1 MLPIYNYLLMDLYKL
16 RKNFYIKFKFSF
28 LIWTRFFKKFSQIV
42 FRTSAVRGNE
52 IFLPYVFKKLSAV
65 RVSEISTALS
75 AVGVNEIFSI
85 LKVSVLSSKC
95 LFRIF
100 PRSTDFPGLSFLFT
114 GLESNGLRPD
124 PLAGPRSCQRAP
136 RWIQRCTRL
145 WRLTC
150 HFGKRTWVNSCFS
163 SDRWRCPDWLYRWA
177 NRFDVDWLDEMSVSS
192 ITMGFV
198 IFLDPIVSVC
208 LAETSDLPSEGP
220 LLRDRVLKSDSLA
233 RSE

>member
-1 MLPIYNYLLMDLYKL
+1 MLPIYNYLLMDLYNASKISIHQIQIQFL
-16 RKNFYIKFKFSF
+16 NINQEFSKFFTDCLSY
-28 LIWTRFFKKFSQIV
+28 V
-42 FRTSAVRGNE
+42 CRTCLTKH
-52 IFLPYVFKKLSAV
+52 LPYVFRNVCSAICHQCKWFFTV
-65 RVSEISTALS
+65 
-75 AVGVNEIFSI
+75 F
-85 LKVSVLSSKC
+85 KVSFLSSKC
-95 LFRIF
+95 LSWFF
-100 PRSTDFPGLSFLFT
+100 SRSTDFPGRSFLFT

-163 SDRWRCPDWLYRWA
+163 SCRWRCPDWLYWWA
-177 NRFDVDWLDEMSVSS
+177 NRFDVDWLDETSVSS
-192 ITMGFV
+192 ITMCFV
-198 IFLDPIVSVC
+198 VVFDPIVSVC
-208 LAETSDLPSEGP
+208 LAETRDLPSEGP